1 MRIIVAACVLAL
13 MTVSAQAQMKMEP
26 KKDNPVT
33 ESPEQKKAA
42 ERAFQKAQQ
51 VIPNSTAKQDPW
63 KGAR

>member
-1 MRIIVAACVLAL
+1 